1 MNDAMFLP
9 CGQLWRNRVALF
21 KKEGSPFWWADVRVD
36 GRRVRVSTK
45 QKVKGAARTFE
56 AALIQQLS
64 TGQGIRGKAPV
75 LRVFAEEFLR
85 YVEKCRLEEP
95 TKKYYRGGWRLMK
108 DQDIAGK
115 RIDAIS
121 TSDAAVLQISGSG
134 SNVNMALR
142 TLKRML
148 SVAEEMKLIS
158 RSPKIRLAKENQ
170 RERLVTSEEEK
181 MILANAGP
189 TLRDV
194 FLLIFDTGM
203 RPGEA
208 CGLRWENVD
217 FIRGVILIV
226 RGKSKQARRHLPMSS
241 RVFSMLKERAKISS
255 EFLFPT
261 RGGHIK
267 PTSVAGSF
275 LALRRSLGI
284 SEDVVL
290 YCARHTFA
298 TDFMDQTGD
307 LSKTQKT
314 LGHNKI
320 TTTTRYLHPAV
331 ADLGSIMDARNEKR
345 HNLGHSTDTIQ

>member
-1 MNDAMFLP
+1 M
-9 CGQLWRNRVALF
+9 ALY
-21 KKEGSPFWWADVRVD
+21 KKEGSPFWWADIRMD
-36 GRRVRVSTK
+36 GRRHRVSTK

-56 AALIQQLS
+56 TALIQKLS
-64 TGQGIRGKAPV
+64 TGEGVRGRAPV
-75 LRVFAEEFLR
+75 LREYAERFLA
-85 YVEKCRLEEP
+85 YVDKSRLEEP
-95 TKKYYRGGWRLMK
+95 TKSYYHKGWRLMK
-108 DQDIAGK
+108 NQDIAGK

-121 TSDAAVLQISGSG
+121 TSDAAVLQIPGSG

-148 SVAEEMKLIS
+148 SVAEEMKLIH
-158 RSPKIRLAKENQ
+158 RSPRIKLAKENG
-170 RERLVTSEEEK
+170 RERLISAEEEK
-181 MILANAGP
+181 LILANAGP

-203 RPGEA
+203 RPSEA
-208 CGLRWENVD
+208 CRLRWEDVD
-217 FIRGVILIV
+217 FVRGVILVV

-241 RVFSMLKERAKISS
+241 RLLEMLKERAKLDS
-255 EFLFPT
+255 EVLFPSQ
-261 RGGHIK
+261 RGISIQAS
-267 PTSVAGSF
+267 SVGDSF
-275 LALRRSLGI
+275 RDLRRSLGI

-320 TTTTRYLHPAV
+320 TTTTRYLHPGV

-345 HNLGHSTDTIQ
+345 HNPGHSEATIQ